1 MQKKAKIWLGII
13 SSIAVLII
21 VGISYNFFYSNRA
34 KEYGIL
40 PVESII
46 KTEDIYNMPE
56 EKYVVAPYYKNR
68 IESYNMAEELI
79 KIRNFETESNYPY
92 GIYFIPDFKDNI
104 IGLASLNIKELDY
117 LVFERETGKDK
128 AKLFYRNSGLK
139 TASEYTYE
147 IDNTFK
153 YGIPINEQGKT
164 KENIKFEYIGVNK
177 TDSDNQTTKEVIL
190 NFKDTKTDEIEL
202 KFGFDKKLSE
212 NTKYAVLIL
221 EVPFVKDETT
231 AIRSDKTLRLNEIKE
246 QDGNAILSV
255 YDDGLRT
262 TMCEIRVYNREDFM
276 KIGDI
281 AEKDQKFISF
291 INRNWKGNI

>member
-153 YGIPINEQGKT
+153 YGIPINEQGKI